1 MELQALYDLQE
12 RLEAAAAAG
21 VRLAGEDF
29 RLKRAVDSIAPLADA
44 SPVIKKL
51 YLMAA
56 QTIAPDCKDRAGTLL
71 DTLALSEAILCTQ
84 AGCGV
89 PGTLVP
95 LELAVRPFSPCQ
107 PFRAVKPLLE
117 ALTGTGGGRYAV
129 ISEALQNTPELFDD
143 YRVQAAMVPALSDRY
158 NEIAALAEDWLS
170 HQGESFLPLLKQGF
184 AECSDG
190 GRLRRLRVIEAISGE
205 KENDF
210 YISLLDWAKKDL
222 REEAVSALRFDKRNS
237 GLLLDLLKTE
247 KGSSLEAARQVL
259 VLMDT
264 AESEQYLETLLDS
277 TPWEAMKYLN
287 FSRSDHLSARLGAL
301 AHTFFDE
308 LDLGSENKAK
318 EHLELLLEAL
328 TGKADSSVLALY
340 ERAAA
345 ADWNKKS
352 YYGRFPEL
360 LSRSIARSLD
370 ERLITCA
377 RTLAETHGKAWYPAS
392 LTADLLTM
400 PAKTVYDQYRERFPK
415 TSILGIGKEEKSRAT
430 TALMAV
436 FGQINYVERS
446 GRHEYFIPL
455 REGGGRQRL
464 IKLQRPLKENL
475 DPRWFEFFTGSMVP
489 VREGISCVAEN
500 GTPQKLDSD
509 HLLAKMAAPEVR
521 PLLGSHLYKKAL
533 IVSDN
538 RFLYKLLL
546 QCGWTDFKGLVA
558 RYVEKNGDS
567 GINFWRIRQMID
579 LLPMTEEE
587 KQQEFREI
595 DNFIC
600 TYPMKSPI
608 RKNWD
613 SSSMMRKM
621 IDEAAGI
628 I

>member
-1 MELQALYDLQE
+1 MELQTLYDLQE

-184 AECSDG
+184 EECSDG
-190 GRLRRLRVIEAISGE
+190 GRVRRLRVIEAISGE

-247 KGSSLEAARQVL
+247 KGSSLEVTRQVL

-264 AESEQYLETLLDS
+264 AESEQYLDCLLY
-277 TPWEAMKYLN
+277 T
-287 FSRSDHLSARLGAL
+287 SD
-301 AHTFFDE
+301 
-308 LDLGSENKAK
+308 
-318 EHLELLLEAL
+318 
-328 TGKADSSVLALY
+328 
-340 ERAAA
+340 A
-345 ADWNKKS
+345 AD
-352 YYGRFPEL
+352 E
-360 LSRSIARSLD
+360 
-370 ERLITCA
+370 
-377 RTLAETHGKAWYPAS
+377 
-392 LTADLLTM
+392 
-400 PAKTVYDQYRERFPK
+400 
-415 TSILGIGKEEKSRAT
+415 
-430 TALMAV
+430 
-436 FGQINYVERS
+436 
-446 GRHEYFIPL
+446 
-455 REGGGRQRL
+455 
-464 IKLQRPLKENL
+464 
-475 DPRWFEFFTGSMVP
+475 
-489 VREGISCVAEN
+489 
-500 GTPQKLDSD
+500 
-509 HLLAKMAAPEVR
+509 
-521 PLLGSHLYKKAL
+521 
-533 IVSDN
+533 
-538 RFLYKLLL
+538 
-546 QCGWTDFKGLVA
+546 
-558 RYVEKNGDS
+558 
-567 GINFWRIRQMID
+567 
-579 LLPMTEEE
+579 
-587 KQQEFREI
+587 
-595 DNFIC
+595 
-600 TYPMKSPI
+600 
-608 RKNWD
+608 
-613 SSSMMRKM
+613 
-621 IDEAAGI
+621 
-628 I
+628 